1 MKKFFVLL
9 IVLILITLMVSV
21 SIKNKVNNIQAK
33 MASNEL
39 VENNDKDSEEYKRN
53 QTLSIL
59 KSYEGKKQGNYS
71 RALLEK
77 IREINDENDVKVNR
91 VVYME
96 SEEQKDEAQYG
107 TETYSENIN
116 KLIQCIDVDLEYD
129 VTIKDEDNKIEVI
142 IKTIP

>member
-21 SIKNKVNNIQAK
+21 FIKNKANNIQAK

-39 VENNDKDSEEYKRN
+39 VENNDKDSKEYKRN

-107 TETYSENIN
+107 TDTYSENIN

-129 VTIKDEDNKIEVI
+129 VTIKDENNKIEVM

>member
-21 SIKNKVNNIQAK
+21 SIKNKANNIQAK

-77 IREINDENDVKVNR
+77 IREINGENDVKVNR

>member
-21 SIKNKVNNIQAK
+21 SIKNKANNIQAK

-96 SEEQKDEAQYG
+96 SEEQKDEVQYG